1 MGFSAF
7 RNEQARPR
15 GLGRLRLLAGGER
28 LHPELSVLCLL
39 QAAFPRGPGLLQRTM
54 DSGARPVGGSCSS
67 PAALSREYKLVML
80 GAGGVGKSGR

>member
-1 MGFSAF
+1 MGFSTF

-39 QAAFPRGPGLLQRTM
+39 
-54 DSGARPVGGSCSS
+54 
-67 PAALSREYKLVML
+67 
-80 GAGGVGKSGR
+80 